1 MGELPEEDWPTS
13 EVKGYV
19 EGSIKKSEMP
29 NTQIY
34 LLNELLGQFY
44 DCYKHA
50 LMGCEYFSEDS
61 DLHLSNEE
69 FTKIMV
75 TSFAIR
81 NRQPQTQAKL
91 QRKMESELL
100 KNELLKK
107 FKTDQDFPEAPV
119 IALPRPHIHSPLLN
133 KPTTFRPLIPI
144 GAKLSNSS
152 GSLGSSPS
160 NNNVNQLVTR
170 YVENERPSFPV
181 NSGALGVIGS
191 VAQLIIK
198 QEQEKK

>member
-1 MGELPEEDWPTS
+1 MKKMLQELPEEDWPTS

-44 DCYKHA
+44 DCYKSA
-50 LMGCEYFSEDS
+50 LANCEYFENDP
-61 DLHLSNEE
+61 DLHLSNED

-107 FKTDQDFPEAPV
+107 FKTDQDFPEVNKTGVGRESLAGAV
-119 IALPRPHIHSPLLN
+119 GD
-133 KPTTFRPLIPI
+133 KPTTVCF
-144 GAKLSNSS
+144 
-152 GSLGSSPS
+152 
-160 NNNVNQLVTR
+160 
-170 YVENERPSFPV
+170 
-181 NSGALGVIGS
+181 
-191 VAQLIIK
+191 
-198 QEQEKK
+198 EQ